1 MGIVNFFAI
10 AGVLTAFIDNRAIA
24 QSNIVPDSTLGNE
37 SSRVITNYQGDS
49 TELLTGGATR
59 GSNLFHSF
67 KELNVSE
74 GRKALFVSPNSNIE
88 NIITRVTGGNSSQ
101 ILGTLET
108 SNANLFLINPNGI
121 VFGENAAL
129 NIGGSFVASTAEAIN
144 FADGKNFSATA
155 TQNRTLA
162 NS

>member
-1 MGIVNFFAI
+1 MIINKDNWCFRLGIANCFAI
-10 AGVLTAFIDNRAIA
+10 AGLLTFCVNNRVVA
-24 QSNIVPDSTLGNE
+24 QSNIVPDATLGNE

-49 TELLTGGATR
+49 TELLTGGASR

-74 GRKALFVSPNSNIE
+74 GRKALFLSPNSNIQ

-121 VFGENAAL
+121 VFGEKCHTEYRWFFC
-129 NIGGSFVASTAEAIN
+129 S
-144 FADGKNFSATA
+144 
-155 TQNRTLA
+155 
-162 NS
+162 